1 VDGLS
6 DKGGKP
12 MTITKR
18 LSPNRNKG
26 RQGQIPDFIV
36 CHQTGGSFTSAIN
49 TILNPKNQV
58 SYHFVV
64 AQDGTIIQA
73 VNIQDTA
80 WANGTTNNNDNRDNM
95 HSTIPEIRARRR
107 NANQFTVS
115 IGFAD
120 TTIGELSPPQ
130 LSSAIDLIRHIRKEV
145 QSLFGLEIP
154 LSNIIGHHQVTPITR
169 PNCPGSRFPFAEIIT
184 QLQEKELPQV
194 ISSQPAS
201 SQGVSTPSSW
211 AREAW
216 EWAIAQ
222 DLTDGTN
229 PQGAPT
235 REQMVTLL
243 HRYHK
248 SIA

>member
-1 VDGLS
+1 
-6 DKGGKP
+6 

-120 TTIGELSPPQ
+120 STSGELSPPQ
-130 LSSAIDLIRHIRKEV
+130 LASAIELIWHIRNEV
-145 QSLFGLEIP
+145 KSLFGLAIP
-154 LSNIIGHHQVTPITR
+154 MNRVSIIGHYQVTPITR
-169 PNCPGSRFPFAEIIT
+169 PNCPGPRFPFAEIIK
-184 QLQEKELPQV
+184 QLQAKEAPQTILPPV
-194 ISSQPAS
+194 
-201 SQGVSTPSSW
+201 VSTPSSW
-211 AREAW
+211 AAEAW
-216 EWAIAQ
+216 EWGITQ
-222 DLTDGTN
+222 GLIDGTN
-229 PQGAPT
+229 PQGIPT
-235 REQMVTLL
+235 REQMITLL
-243 HRYHK
+243 YRYHK
-248 SIA
+248 LTA